1 MTGSTIRRLS
11 VRNRP
16 LSGKEKGTKNAGQ
29 VDFVAGNR
37 AGVFCYANVA
47 TVSSLSEDADA
58 RFIPSEL

>member
-1 MTGSTIRRLS
+1 
-11 VRNRP
+11 